1 MTSVS
6 FRDDF
11 DGADLDRSVWFPHYL
26 PAWSS
31 RHETRAAWRVADS
44 ALTLSIPAEH
54 PRWCPDEHVEPLR
67 VSGIQSGNRSG
78 PVGSNDAQQ
87 RFRDDLIV
95 REAQPR
101 FEGWLP
107 SSGRVEIRMRMDL
120 SVRSMAAMWLAGFEE
135 DPAEGGELCVVE
147 VFGREVDTR
156 CSAEVGVGIKAIHDP
171 RLSDDFVTP
180 RLDLDV
186 GDDHTYA
193 VEWDRSAAT
202 FSVDGNAVHTS
213 PNPPTYP
220 MQAMIAVFDFP
231 SWGPDAGHVP
241 TLSVDWIEARDLA

>member
-1 MTSVS
+1 MTSSGGSTIGAVSHPAASCHLTTRHGRSRERRPMTSVS

-95 REAQPR
+95 REAQP
-101 FEGWLP
+101 
-107 SSGRVEIRMRMDL
+107 
-120 SVRSMAAMWLAGFEE
+120 
-135 DPAEGGELCVVE
+135 
-147 VFGREVDTR
+147 
-156 CSAEVGVGIKAIHDP
+156 
-171 RLSDDFVTP
+171 
-180 RLDLDV
+180 
-186 GDDHTYA
+186 
-193 VEWDRSAAT
+193 
-202 FSVDGNAVHTS
+202 
-213 PNPPTYP
+213 
-220 MQAMIAVFDFP
+220 
-231 SWGPDAGHVP
+231 
-241 TLSVDWIEARDLA
+241 